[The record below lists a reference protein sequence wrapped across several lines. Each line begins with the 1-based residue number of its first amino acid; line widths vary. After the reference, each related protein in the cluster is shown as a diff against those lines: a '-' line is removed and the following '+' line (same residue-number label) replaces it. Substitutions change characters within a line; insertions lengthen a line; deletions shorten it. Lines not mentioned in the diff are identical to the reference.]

1 MESGISVIRMF
12 EFSYYTDFH
21 IVQGYAHFLSIYTL
35 LILQSSTEQEYRH
48 KHIFSSNSVHTIKLT
63 SIVFVDF
70 WTSSR
75 GQWNWI
81 FSAFARQTLRTMLN
95 KTNSVNPDV
104 GILEKS
110 EYHRYPL
117 QIRFTA

>member
-12 EFSYYTDFH
+12 EFSYYTYFH
-21 IVQGYAHFLSIYTL
+21 IVRGYPHFLSIYTL
-35 LILQSSTEQEYRH
+35 LILQSSTEQEHGH
-48 KHIFSSNSVHTIKLT
+48 KHNFPSNSVHIIKLT

-75 GQWNWI
+75 GQWNRI

-95 KTNSVNPDV
+95 KTNSVDPDV
-104 GILEKS
+104 GIFEKS

-117 QIRFTA
+117 QIRFTV